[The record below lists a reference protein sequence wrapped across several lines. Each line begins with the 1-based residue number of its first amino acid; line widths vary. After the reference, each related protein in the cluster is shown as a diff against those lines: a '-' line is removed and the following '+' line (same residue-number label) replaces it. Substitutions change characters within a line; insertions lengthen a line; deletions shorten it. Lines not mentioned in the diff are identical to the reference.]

1 MGFIW
6 VNVTGNGT
14 AYVDNPSPFNLD
26 PVTLYAYP
34 ATGETIEDITA
45 RDSHGYAIAF
55 DKVTEQ
61 TITYHE
67 EWGDVTISVEFSG
80 TTPPGPGPTPGSVP
94 PWLLF
99 KIAELNKM
107 R

>member
-14 AYVDNPSPFNLD
+14 AYVDNPSPFD
-26 PVTLYAYP
+26 GDTITLYAD
-34 ATGETIEDITA
+34 AAQGEQINDITA
-45 RDSHGYAIAF
+45 RDSQGYAIALAT
-55 DKVTEQ
+55 VPVQ
-61 TITYHE
+61 TFTYHSS
-67 EWGDVTISVEFSG
+67 WGDVTISVDFSG
-80 TTPPGPGPTPGSVP
+80 TTPPGPTPGSVP